1 MSFQHSFLYINPRL
15 EYLLAVRSD
24 RGYSLIRS
32 PCALKS
38 PHIKS
43 FAGGA
48 GGAFSK
54 VSPHRSPPFPSFPQ
68 LDG

>member
-15 EYLLAVRSD
+15 EYLLAVQSD

-38 PHIKS
+38 PHFKS
-43 FAGGA
+43 FAGARGRFFKSVPA
-48 GGAFSK
+48 SFSP
-54 VSPHRSPPFPSFPQ
+54 VPPFPQ

>member
-48 GGAFSK
+48 GALFQK
-54 VSPHRSPPFPSFPQ
+54 RPRIVLPRSPRFFS
-68 LDG
+68 